1 MTMWNRITILCRDG
15 CDSCSSQL
23 QFQPCDI
30 PAPVSQSCSVPHWI
44 FPGTQ
49 QAHQEE
55 RGAHHCSIRADFT
68 GYSGIH
74 QEPMLGSPSQALFS
88 QYLPFLLN
96 PLSYSE
102 QQHRSLPH
110 YLGRNHRPFSTHK
123 PHHPTSTTLQHSEGC
138 QAQSVLLQ
146 PCVPIFPP
154 PITYG
159 CSTALSHLDY

>member
-1 MTMWNRITILCRDG
+1 MHRWLWFLFLSAAVSALWYPCTSERSPALC
-15 CDSCSSQL
+15 L
-23 QFQPCDI
+23 
-30 PAPVSQSCSVPHWI
+30 
-44 FPGTQ
+44 
-49 QAHQEE
+49 
-55 RGAHHCSIRADFT
+55 T
-68 GYSGIH
+68 GYSQAREQAPRKNVGRTTVQSGLTLQGVPVH
-74 QEPMLGSPSQALFS
+74 SPEPMLWSPSQALFS

-102 QQHRSLPH
+102 QQHHSLPH
-110 YLGRNHRPFSTHK
+110 YLGWNHRPFSTHK

-146 PCVPIFPP
+146 PCVPIFR